1 MSANRKRRGISRAD
15 WLEAALEVLRDRGIA
30 GISVEGLARSLGI
43 SKAGFYWHFKDRD
56 DLFRQL
62 LDFWSHEMTEV
73 LSNNPQVI
81 ELEPKE
87 RLVRIAEVIARY
99 DLTRYEIPIRQ
110 WALQD
115 PEVARAVRRVNRARM
130 ETVRHAFA
138 ELGFAGKDLE
148 MRTMLFTGYHTA
160 ESSMFPEVSRKRC
173 KEQIAARI
181 DLLTSR

>member
-1 MSANRKRRGISRAD
+1 MSANKRRRGTSRAD
-15 WLEAALEVLRDRGIA
+15 WLEAALEALRDRGIA
-30 GISVEGLARSLGI
+30 GTSVEGLARSLGI

-73 LSNNPQVI
+73 LSNNPTVI

-87 RLVRIAEVIARY
+87 RLMRIAEAIVQY
-99 DLTRYEIPIRQ
+99 DLTRYEIPVRQ
-110 WALQD
+110 WALSD
-115 PEVARAVRRVNRARM
+115 PEVARAVRRVNRTRI
-130 ETVRHAFA
+130 ETVRQAFV
-138 ELGFAGKDLE
+138 ELGFTGDDLE
-148 MRTMLFTGYHTA
+148 MRTMLFVVYHTA
-160 ESSMFPEVSRKRC
+160 EAPTFPEVSRKRR